1 MYMNKGLELFKD
13 DDSVTAICGYRHYYP
28 IKTEANT
35 FFRISVEFSA
45 WGYGSWSHKRIQLR
59 DKYTWKWF
67 RRACLNPLYLYRA
80 YKTGTRR
87 LCNLLGAGQPWI
99 GDFWVDW
106 RYATFQSITK
116 RTAIMPTVA
125 VSTTRGLDAS
135 GVNMGHEKQETVNR
149 IYSQKLSDETDFDFI
164 GTGYEYF
171 KENNKSFAKNM
182 HIRSSF
188 RDVLRSIY
196 HFAKNNIKYIIRHG

>member
-1 MYMNKGLELFKD
+1 MFKN

-28 IKTEANT
+28 IRTDNNT

-45 WGYGSWSHKRIQLR
+45 WGYGTWTRKRLQLR

-80 YKTGTRR
+80 YKSTRR
-87 LCNLLGAGQPWI
+87 LCNLLSAGQPWI

-116 RTAIMPTVA
+116 RTAIMPVVP

-135 GVNMGHEKQETVNR
+135 GVNMGHEKQETINR
-149 IYSQKLSDETDFDFI
+149 IYSQKLSTDSDFDYI
-164 GTGYEYF
+164 GTGYEYYHQ
-171 KENNKSFAKNM
+171 NNKSFVEHM

-188 RDVLRSIY
+188 RDVLRCIF
-196 HFAKNNIKYIIRHG
+196 HLVKNNIKYSFGNG